1 MEEITLNTLHPG
13 ENGVVEKITADD
25 PKLKLR
31 LMELGL
37 LKGTPIE
44 LVRYAPLGD
53 PIEIK
58 IRGFR
63 LSIRKEEADSVLVKR
78 VETV

>member
-1 MEEITLNTLHPG
+1 MDEVTLNSLHPG
-13 ENGVVEKITADD
+13 ESGVVEKINSVD

-31 LMELGL
+31 LLELGL
-37 LKGTPIE
+37 LKGTTIE

-63 LSIRKEEADSVLVKR
+63 LSMRKEEAYSVVVKKS
-78 VETV
+78 E

>member
-1 MEEITLNTLHPG
+1 MNEVTLNALHPG
-13 ENGVVEKITADD
+13 ESGIVEKITALD

-31 LMELGL
+31 LLELGV
-37 LKGTPIE
+37 LKGTSVE

-58 IRGFR
+58 IRGYR
-63 LSIRKEEADSVLVKR
+63 LSIRKEEANSVLVTKNK
-78 VETV
+78 

>member
-1 MEEITLNTLHPG
+1 MTETTLNSLQPT
-13 ENGVVEKITADD
+13 ECGVVEKIKTSD

-31 LMELGL
+31 LLELGL
-37 LKGTPIE
+37 LKGTIIE

-58 IRGFR
+58 IRGYR
-63 LSIRKEEADSVLVKR
+63 LSIRKIEAESVIIKKNK
-78 VETV
+78 